1 MSCFI
6 SYKKIHLF
14 PVAFQDVGV
23 EKLQVDAVEKIDYEE
38 GPPVE
43 VIRAVPQEDSLYA
56 QVITTFRRLVKESTM
71 SHNLY

>member
-1 MSCFI
+1 MDME
-6 SYKKIHLF
+6 KEQ
-14 PVAFQDVGV
+14 VGGV
-23 EKLQVDAVEKIDYEE
+23 EKMDYEE

-43 VIRAVPQEDSLYA
+43 MIRVVPQEDSLYA